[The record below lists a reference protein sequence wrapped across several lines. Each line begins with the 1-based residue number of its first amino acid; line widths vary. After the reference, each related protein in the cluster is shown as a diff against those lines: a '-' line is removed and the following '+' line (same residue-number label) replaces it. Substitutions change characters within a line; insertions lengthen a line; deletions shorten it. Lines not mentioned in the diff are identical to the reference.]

1 MADPA
6 GHGSRDVGY
15 LSTGAEASEAFF
27 RTVYERAATSLAI
40 DKTGVFWE
48 AVRVAAE
55 GGKTGRGRRIAV
67 LDSGFDMD
75 VEALAA
81 IASPGSVTTAAT
93 VDRSGHHGTV
103 VALLIHEVAP
113 DAELLLLDV
122 NPLSRDSVGRALA
135 IAGSLDADIVNM
147 SLEFSSD
154 CPRAPKSGY
163 DLSVFLAEEP
173 GVQPFLRNL
182 DIWVRSSEPFEPGGC
197 RRTCELCAALKV
209 LSPKPLVVSAAGNV
223 FEIACPACHDRCV
236 GVGFEAQTIVPAGGG
251 NLLAR
256 NLPYG
261 FSQNLVTEISIP
273 QPAGFF
279 GTSFASP
286 LIAGF
291 AATVNTEA
299 FLPLARMP
307 FAMAPISMLLRRIQ
321 RTGRGTAAQA
331 EAVFEGFRRLAAEV
345 PESHHHW
352 EVGPFVPCAVC
363 SLFMVDWY
371 RDFLDI
377 LTGSGRAG
385 TAVHVGAAAELV
397 LPYSASVIGN
407 FAVAAR
413 TLAASTDDPSDKRR
427 LLEVAADRFRRAEG
441 LMGGDSMFAA
451 QAAAVEAMLSPK
463 SGEQAP

>member
-1 MADPA
+1 MADLA
-6 GHGSRDVGY
+6 GDGSPDVGY
-15 LSTGAEASEAFF
+15 LSTATETSETFF
-27 RTVYERAATSLAI
+27 RTVYERRATSLAI

-55 GGKTGRGRRIAV
+55 GGKTGRGQRIAV

-75 VEALAA
+75 IEALAG

-122 NPLSRDSVGRALA
+122 NPLSRASVGAALA
-135 IAGSLDADIVNM
+135 MALSLDADIVNM

-163 DLSVFLAEEP
+163 DISVVLAEDP

-182 DIWVRSSEPFEPGGC
+182 DIWVKSTEPFEPGGC
-197 RRTCELCAALKV
+197 RRTCELCAALKG

-236 GVGFEAQTIVPAGGG
+236 GVGFEAQTIVHTGDG

-291 AATVNTEA
+291 AAVVNSED
-299 FLPLARMP
+299 FLQLARMP
-307 FAMAPISMLLRRIQ
+307 FAMAPISILLQRIQ
-321 RTGRGTAAQA
+321 QSGRGTATQA
-331 EAVFEGFRRLAAEV
+331 EAVFEGFRRLTAEV
-345 PESHHHW
+345 PRSHHHW
-352 EVGPFVPCAVC
+352 EEGPFVPCAVC

-385 TAVHVGAAAELV
+385 AAVHVGAAAELV
-397 LPYSASVIGN
+397 LPNSAAVTGN

-427 LLEVAADRFRRAEG
+427 LLEVAADRFRRAER
-441 LMGGDSMFAA
+441 LLGGDSMFAA
-451 QAAAVEAMLSPK
+451 QAAAVEVLLSPK
-463 SGEQAP
+463 SGGLAP